1 MFKLEAF
8 RPLQLETINVT
19 LSRLDCLVIMPTG
32 GGKSMTYF
40 ISALVDTGLTLVVSP
55 LVSLIEDQLWILRSL
70 GIQAESLNSNTS
82 KEDLKR
88 IQNEMTNQNSNMK
101 LLYVTPEKLAKSK
114 AFMNKLEKSY
124 ELKIFKRIVI
134 DEVHCC
140 SAYGHDFRPDY
151 KFLGIMKRQF
161 PNCSLLGLTAT
172 ATQSVIDDIKKILN
186 LQKFILFKS
195 SFNRPN
201 IFYEVK
207 QKSSNH
213 EECMNDI
220 AKLIKNRFLNQSGIV
235 YCFSQKESEQVAQE
249 LQSRGIRTGSY
260 HANMD
265 SNERLSFYLYCI
277 FKL

>member
-1 MFKLEAF
+1 
-8 RPLQLETINVT
+8 
-19 LSRLDCLVIMPTG
+19 
-32 GGKSMTYF
+32 
-40 ISALVDTGLTLVVSP
+40 
-55 LVSLIEDQLWILRSL
+55 
-70 GIQAESLNSNTS
+70 
-82 KEDLKR
+82 
-88 IQNEMTNQNSNMK
+88 
-101 LLYVTPEKLAKSK
+101 
-114 AFMNKLEKSY
+114 
-124 ELKIFKRIVI
+124 
-134 DEVHCC
+134 
-140 SAYGHDFRPDY
+140 
-151 KFLGIMKRQF
+151 MKRQF